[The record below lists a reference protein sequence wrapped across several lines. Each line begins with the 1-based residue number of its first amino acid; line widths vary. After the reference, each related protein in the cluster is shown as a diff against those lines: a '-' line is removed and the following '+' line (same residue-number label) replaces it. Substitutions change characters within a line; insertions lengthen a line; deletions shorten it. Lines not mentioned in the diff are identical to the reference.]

1 MRFPTHEAIVAPCS
15 IVGQLS
21 ARDASMDKAEWDDRR
36 LTYSRF
42 VTVIGL
48 CVGHALAILA
58 LLGLFFI

>member
-1 MRFPTHEAIVAPCS
+1 
-15 IVGQLS
+15 
-21 ARDASMDKAEWDDRR
+21 MDKAEWDDRR